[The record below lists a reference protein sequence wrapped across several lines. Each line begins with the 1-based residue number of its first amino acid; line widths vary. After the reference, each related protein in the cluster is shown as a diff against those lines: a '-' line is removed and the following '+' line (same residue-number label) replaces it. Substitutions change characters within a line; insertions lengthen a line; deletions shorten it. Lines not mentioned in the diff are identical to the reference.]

1 MWTLL
6 AATKP
11 SLKLKTR
18 RKMKIKKMLTFKNCD
33 LTEMG
38 DTREAEGERLLAC
51 LSERHVTH

>member
-1 MWTLL
+1 
-6 AATKP
+6 
-11 SLKLKTR
+11 
-18 RKMKIKKMLTFKNCD
+18 MKIKKMLTFKNCD